1 MALEDTIT
9 ELRNFVNAN
18 VVQNGTR
25 NISGQQMNIILN
37 SILNIILTLPGG
49 GSSGYEFKAGYMFDI
64 NSEGITVTGDNVQS
78 DDWIGWDIVLFF
90 IGYGPLNNGP
100 GLTDDL
106 IASFSY
112 EKETGIITF
121 PPESPILGQFKFE
134 NQPFYIQFNPK
145 MITTMIP
152 PL

>member
-64 NSEGITVTGDNVQS
+64 NSEGITVTGDNVQC

-90 IGYGPLNNGP
+90 IGYGPLNSGP
-100 GLTDDL
+100 TLTEDF

-112 EKETGIITF
+112 EKETGTITKSSSREF
-121 PPESPILGQFKFE
+121 CDTTYPYSRLLMVAQLLEFHLHHYIL
-134 NQPFYIQFNPK
+134 
-145 MITTMIP
+145 
-152 PL
+152 